1 MREPPKA
8 AYLEFE
14 ADDDLE
20 LEFYV
25 VEQLGMTV
33 GALRRDMASDEL
45 VRWSIYFARKA
56 QRRQVGQ

>member
-1 MREPPKA
+1 M

-14 ADDDLE
+14 ADEDLE

-25 VEQLGMTV
+25 AEQLGMTV
-33 GALRRDMASDEL
+33 GALRRDMAADEL

-56 QRRQVGQ
+56 QRRQISQ